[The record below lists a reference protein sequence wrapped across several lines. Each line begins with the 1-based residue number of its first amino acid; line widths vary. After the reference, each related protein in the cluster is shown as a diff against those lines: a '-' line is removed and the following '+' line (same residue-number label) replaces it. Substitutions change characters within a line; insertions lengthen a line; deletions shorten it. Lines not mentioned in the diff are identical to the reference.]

1 MRSIL
6 VSLAA
11 WMILA
16 QGVVLADVTSVQT
29 VTIPNNTQS
38 NWNTDTPSLS
48 GINPLIFNKFDTSL
62 GTLQSVNLTVAYTI
76 TQSVKLT
83 FTPVSSATQNA
94 TLGSTTSLPSDPTQG
109 TNINLNLGTGSS
121 ATNLVNIQAPVLQYS
136 KTYNAGSTTQVF
148 STDLP
153 PTSPYYL
160 TPVNGSSNVV
170 AGSVSKTLT
179 DPSQLGLFTGSGTIG
194 LPADATSG
202 STHTISGGNG
212 GVMNLTYAGITV
224 SISYNYTPNPVPEP
238 SSVALLGIG
247 GGGLLV
253 MVRRSRRR
261 SAA

>member
-11 WMILA
+11 WMILGQTFA
-16 QGVVLADVTSVQT
+16 LADVTAVQT
-29 VTIPNNTQS
+29 VTIPSTQTD
-38 NWNTDTPSLS
+38 WNTSTSSLS
-48 GINPLIFNKFDTSL
+48 GINPLTFAKFDTSL

-83 FTPVSSATQNA
+83 FTPVSSATQSA
-94 TLGSTTSLPSDPTQG
+94 TLGATTSMASNPNQG
-109 TNINLNLGTGSS
+109 TNINLNLGTGGT

-136 KTYNAGSTTQVF
+136 KTYNPGSTTQVF

-160 TPVNGSSNVV
+160 TPLNGSSNVV
-170 AGSVSKTLT
+170 QGSVDKTIT

-194 LPADATSG
+194 LPSDATSG
-202 STHTISGGNG
+202 ATHTISGGNG

-224 SISYNYTPNPVPEP
+224 NISYNYTPNTVPEP
-238 SSVALLGIG
+238 SSVALFGIG
-247 GGGLLV
+247 GVGMLV
-253 MVRRSRRR
+253 LVRRSRRR
-261 SAA
+261 IAA